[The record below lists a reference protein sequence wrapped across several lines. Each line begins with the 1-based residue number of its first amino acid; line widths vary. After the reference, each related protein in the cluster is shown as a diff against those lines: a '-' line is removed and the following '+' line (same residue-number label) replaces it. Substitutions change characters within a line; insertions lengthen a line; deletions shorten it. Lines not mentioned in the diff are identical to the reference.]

1 MDVNSRHAAGQLL
14 HSGAVV
20 EGEVPRRDGD
30 VAEAERQSDR
40 DEVCGQQ
47 DGKNDS
53 MRRRRRRRKNQNKTV
68 TSRAGQRKPQQNIWP
83 GLASDAGSMRKG

>member
-1 MDVNSRHAAGQLL
+1 MDVDSRHAAGQLL
-14 HSGAVV
+14 HGGAVV

-40 DEVCGQQ
+40 DKVCGRQ
-47 DGKNDS
+47 DGKNDGV
-53 MRRRRRRRKNQNKTV
+53 RRRRKNQNNTV

>member
-14 HSGAVV
+14 HSSAVV

-30 VAEAERQSDR
+30 VAEAERQSDC
-40 DEVCGQQ
+40 DKVCRQQ
-47 DGKNDS
+47 DGKNNS
-53 MRRRRRRRKNQNKTV
+53 MRRRRKNQNNTV

>member
-1 MDVNSRHAAGQLL
+1 MDVNSRHAARQLL

-30 VAEAERQSDR
+30 AAEAERQSDR
-40 DEVCGQQ
+40 HKVCRRQ
-47 DGKNDS
+47 DG
-53 MRRRRRRRKNQNKTV
+53 MIRRRTRTRSKTTV
-68 TSRAGQRKPQQNIWP
+68 TSLARHNIWP